1 MKPGGTFYVRDFH
14 PMALSLDGERED
26 DALVVKSQYFSE
38 APSRYENA
46 HTYTDGGPVDHT
58 VNYEWNH
65 SLSEIV
71 TALLD
76 NGPRLEFLREQRFAE
91 SQILNSPVEGEDGRW
106 RLPDGPLSKGRVP
119 LMFSLRAV
127 KPA

>member
-1 MKPGGTFYVRDFH
+1 M
-14 PMALSLDGERED
+14 
-26 DALVVKSQYFSE
+26 
-38 APSRYENA
+38 
-46 HTYTDGGPVDHT
+46 DHT

-76 NGPRLEFLREQRFAE
+76 NGLRLEFLHEQRFTE
-91 SQILNSPVEGEDGRW
+91 SQILNCPVEGEDSRW
-106 RLPDGPLSKGRVP
+106 RLPGGPLSKRRVP